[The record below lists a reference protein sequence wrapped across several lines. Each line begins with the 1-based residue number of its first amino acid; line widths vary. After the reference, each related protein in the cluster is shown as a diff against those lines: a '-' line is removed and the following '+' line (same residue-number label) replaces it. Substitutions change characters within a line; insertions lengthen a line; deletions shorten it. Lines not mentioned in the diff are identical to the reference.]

1 LLKSGVYTKVI
12 PSLSGLCTQV
22 NKTNVRGS
30 DIAKGDGNG
39 KTPSHHFVVDS
50 GLKNIIGQ
58 ELITNDFVAIYELV
72 KNSLDAHAT
81 KVDLIVGDDLIIIA
95 DNGKGMLVNDDVDEI
110 KSKWLRV
117 AYSAK
122 KMGIED
128 QNLDQDFREK
138 IAIRK
143 RALGGSKGVGRFSCD
158 RLGKNLTLYT
168 KTFQQATYNKLD
180 ISWNDFEDNDFVE
193 FENVGVKRTK
203 TENLPEDIKGPLRSA
218 NTILKISGLRNDW
231 DYKKLQSL
239 KKELAQL
246 INPFEENSDIEIE
259 IHAAKYVDQDAKAA
273 TNFGKVN
280 GPIGNNIYQAIGLST
295 TRIEV
300 RLRNGS
306 VHTKLTDRGE
316 LIYEIQEKSDFEH
329 IDDIPINIDLSFLN
343 RAAKTRF
350 TRFMGI
356 SALEFGHVFLF
367 KNGYRVMP
375 YGVPGNDMLGYDARK
390 GQGQMRYL
398 GSRDLLGQINI
409 LDNSPALI
417 EPSSRD
423 GGLIKNAAYSEL
435 ENLFKKNAL
444 VRLEAYVVGITYSD
458 RTDKD
463 KEDSSGIYKEE
474 SRIGVIRLINR
485 LVSNDEIEIVNYH
498 KELVDIIDEKSSD
511 FTSTIKNLKKI
522 ATVSKNAHLLSQ
534 IKSAEL
540 KYSALEQAKREAE
553 ELSIEARKT
562 AAEEN
567 VKANIALEAQKLAE
581 EKLETEIKRSLFL
594 KSLTEV
600 DVEDVIGLSH
610 QVVYDATNIKNTVND
625 ALERISLDSEH
636 FNGSVA
642 LQILQS
648 ISLSNQKIL
657 LASQFATRANFRH
670 RSDGIT
676 EDMVVFLRD
685 YILVSVNPNALNIDV
700 TVDVDEG
707 IEFPRTFKPLELSII
722 IDNFV
727 SNAQKARAPHI
738 NFKISM
744 KDDALNIIV
753 SDDGDGLGAE
763 IDNSRIFDLAY
774 SGTQGSGIGLYHIRS
789 VLLQLNGTVQ
799 LLETSNNEARF
810 LVEIK
815 NEN

>member
-1 LLKSGVYTKVI
+1 MAIPTKNHKGNDQSKDGVM
-12 PSLSGLCTQV
+12 
-22 NKTNVRGS
+22 TNS
-30 DIAKGDGNG
+30 
-39 KTPSHHFVVDS
+39 PSHHFVVDS

-81 KVDLIVGDDLIIIA
+81 KVDLIIENDLIIIA
-95 DNGKGMLVNDDVDEI
+95 DNGKGMLVDDNVDEI

-122 KMGIED
+122 KLGIED
-128 QNLDQDFREK
+128 QNLHDDFRKK
-138 IAIRK
+138 IATRK
-143 RALGGSKGVGRFSCD
+143 RALGGNKGVGRFSCD
-158 RLGKNLTLYT
+158 RLGKHLTLYT
-168 KTFQQATYNKLD
+168 KTSQQATYNKLD
-180 ISWNDFEDNDFVE
+180 ISWNDFEDNDLVK
-193 FENVGVKRTK
+193 FENVGVKRT
-203 TENLPEDIKGPLRSA
+203 TDNSLPDHMKPRLNSA
-218 NTILKISGLRNDW
+218 NTILEISGLRNDW

-246 INPFEENSDIEIE
+246 INPFEENKDIKIE
-259 IHAAKYVDQDAKAA
+259 IHAKEYINQDAKTDAE
-273 TNFGKVN
+273 FSKVN
-280 GPIGNNIYQAIGLST
+280 GLISNNIYEAIGLST

-300 RLRNGS
+300 KLRNGII
-306 VHTKLTDRGE
+306 HTKLVDRGE
-316 LIYEIQEKSDFEH
+316 LIYEIQEKSELEN
-329 IDDIPINIDLSFLN
+329 INDIPINIDLSFLN
-343 RAAKTRF
+343 RAAKNRF

-356 SALEFGHVFLF
+356 SALDFGHVFLF

-375 YGVPGNDMLGYDARK
+375 YGVRGSDMLGYDDRK
-390 GQGQMRYL
+390 SQGQMRYL

-409 LDNSPALI
+409 LNNTPALI

-435 ENLFKKNAL
+435 EKLFKKNAL
-444 VRLEAYVVGITYSD
+444 VRLEAYVVGITYKD
-458 RTDKD
+458 VTDKD
-463 KEDSSGIYKEE
+463 KEDSSGIYKEK
-474 SRIGVIRLINR
+474 SRVGVIGLINN
-485 LVSNDEIEIVNYH
+485 LVSNDQIEIINYH
-498 KELVDIIDEKSSD
+498 KELVDIIDEKSND
-511 FTSTIKNLKKI
+511 FTSTIKNLKQI
-522 ATVSKNAHLLSQ
+522 ATASKNTNLLNQ

-540 KYSALEQAKREAE
+540 KYTALEKAKKEAE
-553 ELSIEARKT
+553 TASLEARKT
-562 AAEEN
+562 AAVESA
-567 VKANIALEAQKLAE
+567 KANAALEAQKLVE

-625 ALERISLDSEH
+625 ALERISLDGEY

-670 RSDGIT
+670 QSDGIT
-676 EDMVVFLRD
+676 EDMVAFLED
-685 YILVSVNPNALNIDV
+685 YILVSVDPNAFNIDV

-707 IEFPRTFKPLELSII
+707 IEFRRTFKPLELSIL

-727 SNAQKARAPHI
+727 SNAQKAKAPHI
-738 NFKISM
+738 NFKISI

-753 SDDGDGLGAE
+753 SDDGDGLGSE
-763 IDNSRIFDLAY
+763 IDISRIFDLGY
-774 SGTQGSGIGLYHIRS
+774 SGTQGSGIGLYHIKS
-789 VLLQLNGTVQ
+789 VLKQLNGSVK
-799 LLETSNNEARF
+799 LLKTSSNEAKF

-815 NEN
+815 GEN

>member
-1 LLKSGVYTKVI
+1 MDIPTKNHKGNDQSI
-12 PSLSGLCTQV
+12 EGGI
-22 NKTNVRGS
+22 TNS
-30 DIAKGDGNG
+30 
-39 KTPSHHFVVDS
+39 PPHHFVVDS

-81 KVDLIVGDDLIIIA
+81 KVDLVIEENLIIIA
-95 DNGKGMLVNDDVDEI
+95 DNGKGMLVDDEVDEI

-122 KMGIED
+122 KQGIED
-128 QNLDQDFREK
+128 QNLNDDFRNK
-138 IAIRK
+138 ISNRK
-143 RALGGSKGVGRFSCD
+143 RALGGNKGVGRFSCD
-158 RLGKNLTLYT
+158 RLGKKLMLYT
-168 KTFQQATYNKLD
+168 KTSQQETYNKLD
-180 ISWNDFEDNDFVE
+180 ISWHDFEDNDLVK
-193 FENVGVKRTK
+193 FESIGVKRTIG
-203 TENLPEDIKGPLRSA
+203 NPLPDHIKPQLNSA
-218 NTILKISGLRNDW
+218 NTILEISGLRNDW

-246 INPFEENSDIEIE
+246 INPFEENKDIQIE
-259 IHAAKYVDQDAKAA
+259 IHAKEYIDQDAE
-273 TNFGKVN
+273 TDTEFRKVN
-280 GPIGNNIYQAIGLST
+280 GLVSNNIYEAIGLST

-300 RLRNGS
+300 KLRNGS
-306 VHTKLTDRGE
+306 IHTKLIDRGE
-316 LIYEIQEKSDFEH
+316 LIYEIKEKSDLEH
-329 IDDIPINIDLSFLN
+329 INNIPINIDLSFLN
-343 RAAKTRF
+343 RSAKSRF

-356 SALEFGHVFLF
+356 TALDFGHVFLF

-375 YGVPGNDMLGYDARK
+375 YGVRGSDMLGYDQRK
-390 GQGQMRYL
+390 SQGQMRFL

-435 ENLFKKNAL
+435 ESFFKKSAL
-444 VRLEAYVVGITYSD
+444 VRLEAYVVGITFRDTS
-458 RTDKD
+458 DKD
-463 KEDSSGIYKEE
+463 KEDSSGIYKEK
-474 SRIGVIRLINR
+474 SRIGVIDLINK
-485 LVSNDEIEIVNYH
+485 LVSNDQIEIINYH
-498 KELVDIIDEKSSD
+498 KELVNIIDEKSND
-511 FTSTIKNLKKI
+511 FSSTIKNLKQI
-522 ATVSKNAHLLSQ
+522 ATVSKNTHLLDQ

-540 KYSALEQAKREAE
+540 KYIALEQAKKEAE
-553 ELSIEARKT
+553 DASLEARKT

-567 VKANIALEAQKLAE
+567 AKANIALEAQKLAE
-581 EKLETEIKRSLFL
+581 KNLTTEIKRSLFL

-625 ALERISLDSEH
+625 ALERISLDAEY

-648 ISLSNQKIL
+648 ISLSNQKVL

-670 RSDGIT
+670 QSDGIT
-676 EDMVVFLRD
+676 EDMVAFLKD
-685 YILVSVNPNALNIDV
+685 YIVVSVNPNAFNIDV
-700 TVDVDEG
+700 TVDIVEG
-707 IEFPRTFKPLELSII
+707 IKFPRTFKPLELSII

-727 SNAQKARAPHI
+727 SNSQKARAPHI
-738 NFKISM
+738 NFKMSI

-753 SDDGDGLGAE
+753 SDDGNGLASG
-763 IDNSRIFDLAY
+763 IDVSRIFDLSY
-774 SGTQGSGIGLYHIRS
+774 SGTQGSGIGLYHIKS
-789 VLLQLNGTVQ
+789 VLTQLNGSVK
-799 LLETSNNEARF
+799 LLKTSSNEAKF

-815 NEN
+815 DED

>member
-1 LLKSGVYTKVI
+1 MDIPTKNHKGNDQSI
-12 PSLSGLCTQV
+12 EGGI
-22 NKTNVRGS
+22 TNS
-30 DIAKGDGNG
+30 
-39 KTPSHHFVVDS
+39 PPHHFVVDS

-81 KVDLIVGDDLIIIA
+81 KVDLVIEENLIIIA
-95 DNGKGMLVNDDVDEI
+95 DNGKGMLVDDEVDEI

-122 KMGIED
+122 KQGIED
-128 QNLDQDFREK
+128 QNLNDDFRNK
-138 IAIRK
+138 ISNRK
-143 RALGGSKGVGRFSCD
+143 RALGGNKGVGRFSCD
-158 RLGKNLTLYT
+158 RLGKKLMLYT
-168 KTFQQATYNKLD
+168 KTSQQETYNKLD
-180 ISWNDFEDNDFVE
+180 ISWHDFEDNDLVK
-193 FENVGVKRTK
+193 FESIGVKRTIG
-203 TENLPEDIKGPLRSA
+203 NSLPDHIKPQLNSA
-218 NTILKISGLRNDW
+218 NTILEISGLRNDW

-246 INPFEENSDIEIE
+246 INPFEENKDIQIE
-259 IHAAKYVDQDAKAA
+259 IHAKEYIDQDAE
-273 TNFGKVN
+273 TDTEFRKVN
-280 GPIGNNIYQAIGLST
+280 GLVSNNIYEAIGLST

-300 RLRNGS
+300 KLRNGS
-306 VHTKLTDRGE
+306 IHTKLIDRGE
-316 LIYEIQEKSDFEH
+316 LIYEIKEKSDLEH
-329 IDDIPINIDLSFLN
+329 INNIPINIDLSFLN
-343 RAAKTRF
+343 RSAKSRF

-356 SALEFGHVFLF
+356 TALDFGHVFLF

-375 YGVPGNDMLGYDARK
+375 YGVRGSDMLGYDQRK
-390 GQGQMRYL
+390 SQGQMRFL

-435 ENLFKKNAL
+435 ESFFKKSAL
-444 VRLEAYVVGITYSD
+444 VRLEAYVVGITFRDTS
-458 RTDKD
+458 DKD
-463 KEDSSGIYKEE
+463 KEDSSGIYKEK
-474 SRIGVIRLINR
+474 SRIGVIDLINK
-485 LVSNDEIEIVNYH
+485 LVSNDQIEIINYH
-498 KELVDIIDEKSSD
+498 KELVNIIDEKSND
-511 FTSTIKNLKKI
+511 FSSTIKNLKQI
-522 ATVSKNAHLLSQ
+522 ATVSKNTHLLDQ

-540 KYSALEQAKREAE
+540 KYIALEQAKKEAE
-553 ELSIEARKT
+553 DASLEARKT

-567 VKANIALEAQKLAE
+567 AKANIALEAQKLAE
-581 EKLETEIKRSLFL
+581 KNLTTEIKRSLFL

-625 ALERISLDSEH
+625 ALERISLDAEY

-648 ISLSNQKIL
+648 ISLSNQKVL

-670 RSDGIT
+670 QSDGIT
-676 EDMVVFLRD
+676 EDMVAFLKD
-685 YILVSVNPNALNIDV
+685 YIVVSVNPNAFNIDV
-700 TVDVDEG
+700 TVDIVEG
-707 IEFPRTFKPLELSII
+707 IKFPRTFKPLELSII

-727 SNAQKARAPHI
+727 SNSQKARAPHI
-738 NFKISM
+738 NFKMSI

-753 SDDGDGLGAE
+753 SDDGNGLASG
-763 IDNSRIFDLAY
+763 IDVSRIFDLSY
-774 SGTQGSGIGLYHIRS
+774 SGTQGSGIGLYHIKS
-789 VLLQLNGTVQ
+789 VLTQLNGSVK
-799 LLETSNNEARF
+799 LLKTSSNEAKF

-815 NEN
+815 DED

>member
-1 LLKSGVYTKVI
+1 MEIPDKNHKDKDQSKEDDMTK
-12 PSLSGLCTQV
+12 P
-22 NKTNVRGS
+22 
-30 DIAKGDGNG
+30 
-39 KTPSHHFVVDS
+39 PSHHFVVDS

-81 KVDLIVGDDLIIIA
+81 KVDLVIEDDLIIIA
-95 DNGKGMLVNDDVDEI
+95 DNGKGMLVDDNVDEI

-122 KMGIED
+122 KLGIED
-128 QNLDQDFREK
+128 QNLNDDFRKK
-138 IAIRK
+138 IATRK
-143 RALGGSKGVGRFSCD
+143 RALGGNKGVGRFSCD
-158 RLGKNLTLYT
+158 RLGKDLTLYT
-168 KTFQQATYNKLD
+168 KTPQQATYNKLA
-180 ISWNDFEDNDFVE
+180 ISWKDFEDNDLVK
-193 FENVGVKRTK
+193 FENVGVKRT
-203 TENLPEDIKGPLRSA
+203 TGSSLPDHIKSLLNSA
-218 NTILKISGLRNDW
+218 NTILEISGLRNDW

-246 INPFEENSDIEIE
+246 INPFEENKDIQIE
-259 IHAAKYVDQDAKAA
+259 VQAKKYINQDAE
-273 TNFGKVN
+273 TDVEFRKVN
-280 GPIGNNIYQAIGLST
+280 GLVSNNIYEAIGLST

-300 RLRNGS
+300 KLRNGTI
-306 VHTKLTDRGE
+306 HTKLIDRGE
-316 LIYEIQEKSDFEH
+316 LIYEIKEKSDLEH
-329 IDDIPINIDLSFLN
+329 INDIPINIDLSFLN

-350 TRFMGI
+350 TRFMGLT
-356 SALEFGHVFLF
+356 ALEFGHVFLF

-375 YGVPGNDMLGYDARK
+375 YGVRGSDMLGYDQRK
-390 GQGQMRYL
+390 AQGQMRFL

-409 LDNSPALI
+409 LENNAALI

-435 ENLFKKNAL
+435 EILFKKNAL
-444 VRLEAYVVGITYSD
+444 VRLEAYVVGITYND
-458 RTDKD
+458 ITDKD
-463 KEDSSGIYKEE
+463 KEDSSGIYKEK
-474 SRIGVIRLINR
+474 SRIGIIGLINK
-485 LVSNDEIEIVNYH
+485 LVSNDQIEVINYH
-498 KELVDIIDEKSSD
+498 KELVDIIDEKSND
-511 FTSTIKNLKKI
+511 FTNTIKNLKQI
-522 ATVSKNAHLLSQ
+522 ATVSKNTYLLNQ
-534 IKSAEL
+534 VKSAES
-540 KYSALEQAKREAE
+540 KYTALEQAKQEAE
-553 ELSIEARKT
+553 AASLEAQKT

-567 VKANIALEAQKLAE
+567 AKANAALEAQKLAE
-581 EKLETEIKRSLFL
+581 KNLASEIKRSLFL

-610 QVVYDATNIKNTVND
+610 QVIYDATNIKNTVND
-625 ALERISLDSEH
+625 ALERITLDAEH

-670 RSDGIT
+670 QSDGIT
-676 EDMVVFLRD
+676 EDMVAFLKD
-685 YILVSVNPNALNIDV
+685 YMLVSVNPNALNIDV
-700 TVDVDEG
+700 TVDVDKG

-738 NFKISM
+738 NFKISV

-753 SDDGDGLGAE
+753 SDDGDGLGSE
-763 IDNSRIFDLAY
+763 IDISRIFDLGY
-774 SGTQGSGIGLYHIRS
+774 SGTQGSGIGLYHIES
-789 VLLQLNGTVQ
+789 VLKQLNGSVK
-799 LLETSNNEARF
+799 LLKTPSNEAKF

-815 NEN
+815 DED